1 MQWPLWDRAVR
12 VIHWYLPLAIAF
24 MWWSGEEG
32 LYDWHSWVGYS
43 LLVAVGTRV
52 CWGIIGSQS
61 ARFAAFLASPSAVV
75 AYVRGRPYQGEGHN
89 PLGGWATVILLL
101 VIFLQGLSGLFVTD
115 DVMFEGPLMFWG
127 GEWSG
132 VFAEWHELNWL
143 VLQVLIVLHL
153 VALTYHQLYRK
164 EPLIGAMWWGKTNSR
179 FSLSKPKNTGLALV
193 IALIIAGL
201 LFLLIT
207 LAPQAPSYY

>member
-24 MWWSGEEG
+24 MWWSGEEE

-164 EPLIGAMWWGKTNSR
+164 EPLIGAMWWGKTKSR

>member
-1 MQWPLWDRAVR
+1 
-12 VIHWYLPLAIAF
+12 

-164 EPLIGAMWWGKTNSR
+164 EPLIGAMWWGKTKSR

>member
-75 AYVRGRPYQGEGHN
+75 AYVRGRHYQGEGHN

-164 EPLIGAMWWGKTNSR
+164 EPLLGAMWWGKTKSR

-207 LAPQAPSYY
+207 LVPQAPSYY

>member
-115 DVMFEGPLMFWG
+115 DVMFEGPFMFWG

-164 EPLIGAMWWGKTNSR
+164 EPLIGAMWWGKTKSR

>member
-52 CWGIIGSQS
+52 CWGIIGSHS

-164 EPLIGAMWWGKTNSR
+164 EPLIGAMWWGKTKSR

>member
-115 DVMFEGPLMFWG
+115 DVMFEGPLRFWG

-164 EPLIGAMWWGKTNSR
+164 EPLIGAMWWGKTKSR

>member
-24 MWWSGEEG
+24 MRWSGEEG

-164 EPLIGAMWWGKTNSR
+164 EPLIGAMWWGKTKSR

>member
-1 MQWPLWDRAVR
+1 MQWPFWDRAVR

-164 EPLIGAMWWGKTNSR
+164 EPLIGAMWWGKTKSR

>member
-75 AYVRGRPYQGEGHN
+75 AYVRGRPYQGEVHN

-164 EPLIGAMWWGKTNSR
+164 EPLIGAMWWGKTKSR

>member
-153 VALTYHQLYRK
+153 VALTYHQLCRK
-164 EPLIGAMWWGKTNSR
+164 EPLIGAMWWGETKSR

>member
-24 MWWSGEEG
+24 MWLSWDEG

-164 EPLIGAMWWGKTNSR
+164 EPLIGAMWWGKTKSR
-179 FSLSKPKNTGLALV
+179 FSLSKPKNTGFAFV

>member
-89 PLGGWATVILLL
+89 PIGGWATVILLL

-132 VFAEWHELNWL
+132 GFAEWHELNWL

-164 EPLIGAMWWGKTNSR
+164 EPLIGAMWWGKTKSR

-207 LAPQAPSYY
+207 LVPQAPSYY

>member
-1 MQWPLWDRAVR
+1 MQWPFWDRAVR

-89 PLGGWATVILLL
+89 QLGGWATVILLL

-164 EPLIGAMWWGKTNSR
+164 EPLIGAMWWGKTKSR

>member
-164 EPLIGAMWWGKTNSR
+164 EPLIGAMWWGKTKSR
-179 FSLSKPKNTGLALV
+179 FSLSKPKNTGV
-193 IALIIAGL
+193 GVGNRSDNCRFIVFIDYTSTPG
-201 LFLLIT
+201 
-207 LAPQAPSYY
+207 S

>member
-1 MQWPLWDRAVR
+1 
-12 VIHWYLPLAIAF
+12 

-75 AYVRGRPYQGEGHN
+75 VYVRGRPYQGEGHN

-164 EPLIGAMWWGKTNSR
+164 EPLIGAMWWGKTKSR

>member
-24 MWWSGEEG
+24 MWWSGEEE
-32 LYDWHSWVGYS
+32 LYDWHSWVGYR

-153 VALTYHQLYRK
+153 VALTYHQLCRK
-164 EPLIGAMWWGKTNSR
+164 EPLIGAMWWGKTKSR

>member
-75 AYVRGRPYQGEGHN
+75 AYFRGMPYQGDGHN

-164 EPLIGAMWWGKTNSR
+164 EPLIGAMWWGKTKSR
-179 FSLSKPKNTGLALV
+179 FSLSKPTNTGLALV

>member
-43 LLVAVGTRV
+43 LLVAVGTRG

-164 EPLIGAMWWGKTNSR
+164 EPLIGAMWWGKTKSR

>member
-61 ARFAAFLASPSAVV
+61 ACFAAFLASPSAVV

-115 DVMFEGPLMFWG
+115 AVMFEGPLMFWG

-153 VALTYHQLYRK
+153 VALTYHQLCRK
-164 EPLIGAMWWGKTNSR
+164 EPLIGAMWWGKTKSR

>member
-24 MWWSGEEG
+24 MWLSWDEG

-164 EPLIGAMWWGKTNSR
+164 EPLIGAMWWGKTKSR

>member
-12 VIHWYLPLAIAF
+12 AIHWYLPLAIAF

-32 LYDWHSWVGYS
+32 LYEWHSWVGYS

-61 ARFAAFLASPSAVV
+61 ARFASFLATPSAVI
-75 AYVRGRPYQGEGHN
+75 AYARGKPHQGEGHN

-101 VIFLQGLSGLFVTD
+101 VIFLQGLSGLFVSD
-115 DVMFEGPLMFWG
+115 DVLFEGPLMFWG

-143 VLQVLIVLHL
+143 VLQVLIVIHL
-153 VALTYHQLYRK
+153 LALAYHQLYRK
-164 EPLIGAMWWGKTNSR
+164 EPLIGAMWWGKTKSR